1 MSHLASLGM
10 LLGRIAIGTLF
21 ILAGLGKF
29 MDVEGTSAYM
39 ASKGMTMIPFFL
51 YSAAIIEIL
60 AGLALIVG
68 FKTRWAALLLALFI
82 IPTVL
87 IFHDFWNLEGPV
99 ARAVELTAFLK
110 DWAIF
115 GGLLYIA
122 AIGGGKYAI
131 DNCCRD
137 KHRDANHKA

>member
-1 MSHLASLGM
+1 MTHLASLGM
-10 LLGRIAIGTLF
+10 LIGRIALSTIF

-39 ASKGMTMIPFFL
+39 ASKGMTMVPFFL
-51 YSAAIIEIL
+51 YSAAILEIL
-60 AGLALIVG
+60 AGLALLFG

-87 IFHDFWNLEGPV
+87 IFHDFWNVSGP
-99 ARAVELTAFLK
+99 AERAVELVNFLK

-115 GGLLYIA
+115 GGLLYVA
-122 AIGGGKYAI
+122 CLGAGRYSV
-131 DNCCRD
+131 DNCCCD
-137 KHRDANHKA
+137 KHCDVNHKA

>member
-10 LLGRIAIGTLF
+10 LIGRLALATIF

-51 YSAAIIEIL
+51 YSAAILEL
-60 AGLALIVG
+60 VAGLALAIG
-68 FKTRWAALLLALFI
+68 FKARWAALLLALFI

-87 IFHDFWNLEGPV
+87 IFHNFWSVEGAA
-99 ARAVELTAFLK
+99 ARTMEMVQFLK
-110 DWAIF
+110 DVAIF
-115 GGLLYIA
+115 GGLLYVA
-122 AIGGGKYAI
+122 AVGPGRYAL
-131 DNCCRD
+131 DHGCCD
-137 KHRDANHKA
+137 KRKM